1 MADHT
6 YRIAELVGT
15 SPHGVDA
22 AIRNAVSRASQT
34 LRNIDWF
41 EMVEVRGHLAEGQVA
56 GWQGTVKIGFRLED
70 TD

>member
-22 AIRNAVSRASQT
+22 AIRNAVARANQT

-41 EMVEVRGHLAEGQVA
+41 EMVEVRGHLAEGAVA
-56 GWQGTVKIGFRLED
+56 DW
-70 TD
+70 